1 MSISMATTI
10 SMATHCACSVL
21 RFYDDGVTKATE
33 TQPSQVL
40 MLDCVFL
47 KKKQIKM
54 SIATAQLNYSF
65 GLKGEVS
72 QNASYV
78 DEQTILYPAGRNLI
92 LFNTDQKVQRFLPFY
107 QEGGEGASAMALSSN
122 RRYAAVAEKHPE
134 KPSVTVF
141 DLHSMRKRKVLT
153 CPDVTATEYVS
164 LAFSPDSKY
173 LVGQGGGP
181 EWILVYWHW
190 EKAKP
195 MAHAKVS
202 HTPVYQV

>member
-1 MSISMATTI
+1 MTTGNQGNRD
-10 SMATHCACSVL
+10 TTEPSVDAGL
-21 RFYDDGVTKATE
+21 CLLE
-33 TQPSQVL
+33 
-40 MLDCVFL
+40 
-47 KKKQIKM
+47 KKQIKM